1 MFYLTFLSV
10 SYTFNWAGIYE
21 YKQKFIDG
29 FMMTIVISFFALILS
44 FLIGLFFAYGQ
55 SSKVIFL
62 RFFSRF
68 YIEGIRG
75 TPLLVQILIFYYVF
89 ANSLGLEN
97 RYVVGVVIL
106 ALFSGAY
113 WAVITMGVTL
123 EIAKLVTVSWLYRNW
138 NLDLLPQSI
147 RAYLL
152 SAVLMLMFITSIGIF
167 GFLSKAHL
175 DTAAPNTGNRLLVK
189 NIERQIDSEKK
200 AITGAQKIVDQL
212 DKALDKVIDKD
223 ADKGLIE
230 RQKQITERNRA
241 NNIITNSSKKI
252 TDLSNQKLKYDK
264 DQLAIDKEVGPF
276 KYVAEILFGDADD
289 GNLDRAVRFIIICL
303 ILVFDPLA
311 VLMLVAVNVSIKEYQ
326 RNKGIINKEQE
337 LEKKIE
343 RLQKKNDTYKE
354 KQGVLLKSIFG
365 ENADQKSLS
374 ELNPDEIKVK
384 LDQIMEIKDEKN
396 T

>member
-1 MFYLTFLSV
+1 MILTILLFLSGIAV
-10 SYTFNWAGIYE
+10 SVVG
-21 YKQKFIDG
+21 
-29 FMMTIVISFFALILS
+29 
-44 FLIGLFFAYGQ
+44 AYY
-55 SSKVIFL
+55 SI
-62 RFFSRF
+62 
-68 YIEGIRG
+68 
-75 TPLLVQILIFYYVF
+75 
-89 ANSLGLEN
+89 LGLA
-97 RYVVGVVIL
+97 
-106 ALFSGAY
+106 ALFAGAY

-200 AITGAQKIVDQL
+200 AITGAQKIIDQL
-212 DKALDKVIDKD
+212 DTALDKVIDKD

-230 RQKQITERNRA
+230 RQKQTTERNRV
-241 NNIITNSSKKI
+241 NNIIANSSKKI

>member
-1 MFYLTFLSV
+1 MILTILLFISGLAV
-10 SYTFNWAGIYE
+10 SI
-21 YKQKFIDG
+21 
-29 FMMTIVISFFALILS
+29 
-44 FLIGLFFAYGQ
+44 IGAYY
-55 SSKVIFL
+55 SI
-62 RFFSRF
+62 
-68 YIEGIRG
+68 
-75 TPLLVQILIFYYVF
+75 
-89 ANSLGLEN
+89 LGLA
-97 RYVVGVVIL
+97 
-106 ALFSGAY
+106 ALFAGAY
-113 WAVITMGVTL
+113 WAVVTMGITL
-123 EIAKLVTVSWLYRNW
+123 EVAKLVTVSWLYRNW
-138 NLDLLPQSI
+138 KLDLLPQSI
-147 RAYLL
+147 RMYLL

-230 RQKQITERNRA
+230 RQKQQNERNRA
-241 NNIITNSSKKI
+241 NNIITNSSNKI
-252 TDLSNQKLKYDK
+252 TQLSNQKLNYDK
-264 DQLAIDKEVGPF
+264 NQLAIDKEIGPF

-289 GNLDRAVRFIIICL
+289 GNLDRAVRFVIIC
-303 ILVFDPLA
+303 ILFVFDPLA
-311 VLMLVAVNVSIKEYQ
+311 VLMLVAVNVSVKEYQ
-326 RNKGIINKEQE
+326 RNKGVKNKEEE

-343 RLQKKNDTYKE
+343 RLQKKNDVYKE

-365 ENADQKSLS
+365 DNADQKSLS
-374 ELNPDEIKVK
+374 ELDPDEIKVK

>member
-1 MFYLTFLSV
+1 MILTILLFISGIAVSV
-10 SYTFNWAGIYE
+10 VG
-21 YKQKFIDG
+21 
-29 FMMTIVISFFALILS
+29 
-44 FLIGLFFAYGQ
+44 AYY
-55 SSKVIFL
+55 SI
-62 RFFSRF
+62 
-68 YIEGIRG
+68 
-75 TPLLVQILIFYYVF
+75 
-89 ANSLGLEN
+89 LGLA
-97 RYVVGVVIL
+97 
-106 ALFSGAY
+106 ALFAGAY

-152 SAVLMLMFITSIGIF
+152 SSVLMLMFITSIGIF

-212 DKALDKVIDKD
+212 DTALDKVIDKD

-230 RQKQITERNRA
+230 RQKQTTERNRV
-241 NNIITNSSKKI
+241 NNIIANSSKKI

-311 VLMLVAVNVSIKEYQ
+311 VLMLVAVNVSIREYQ
-326 RNKGIINKEQE
+326 RNKGIKNKEE
-337 LEKKIE
+337 DLEKKIE
-343 RLQKKNDTYKE
+343 RLQKKNEVYKE

-365 ENADQKSLS
+365 DNADQKSLA
-374 ELNPDEIKVK
+374 ELDPDEIKVK
-384 LDQIMEIKDEKN
+384 LDQILEIKDEKN

>member
-1 MFYLTFLSV
+1 MILTILLFLSGIAV
-10 SYTFNWAGIYE
+10 SVVG
-21 YKQKFIDG
+21 
-29 FMMTIVISFFALILS
+29 
-44 FLIGLFFAYGQ
+44 AYY
-55 SSKVIFL
+55 SI
-62 RFFSRF
+62 
-68 YIEGIRG
+68 
-75 TPLLVQILIFYYVF
+75 
-89 ANSLGLEN
+89 LGLA
-97 RYVVGVVIL
+97 
-106 ALFSGAY
+106 ALFAGAY

-200 AITGAQKIVDQL
+200 AIEGAQKIVDQL

-241 NNIITNSSKKI
+241 NNIIANSSKKI

-326 RNKGIINKEQE
+326 RNKGMVNKEE
-337 LEKKIE
+337 TLEQQIE
-343 RLQKKNDTYKE
+343 RLKKRNESLRDKERDYKAFVQKLGAKE
-354 KQGVLLKSIFG
+354 
-365 ENADQKSLS
+365 LS
-374 ELNPDEIKVK
+374 DLDADEIKVK
-384 LDQIMEIKDEKN
+384 LDQIYDWNEKKGKDDKN

>member
-1 MFYLTFLSV
+1 MILTILLFLSGIAV
-10 SYTFNWAGIYE
+10 SVVG
-21 YKQKFIDG
+21 
-29 FMMTIVISFFALILS
+29 
-44 FLIGLFFAYGQ
+44 AYY
-55 SSKVIFL
+55 SI
-62 RFFSRF
+62 
-68 YIEGIRG
+68 
-75 TPLLVQILIFYYVF
+75 
-89 ANSLGLEN
+89 LGLA
-97 RYVVGVVIL
+97 
-106 ALFSGAY
+106 ALFAGAY

-200 AITGAQKIVDQL
+200 AIEGAQKIVDQL

-241 NNIITNSSKKI
+241 NNIIANSSKKI

-326 RNKGIINKEQE
+326 RSKGIVNKEE
-337 LEKKIE
+337 TLEQQIE
-343 RLQKKNDTYKE
+343 RLKKRNESLRDKERDYKAFVQKLGAKE
-354 KQGVLLKSIFG
+354 LSDL
-365 ENADQKSLS
+365 NA
-374 ELNPDEIKVK
+374 DEIKVK
-384 LDQIMEIKDEKN
+384 LDQIYDWNEKKGKDDKN

>member
-1 MFYLTFLSV
+1 MILTILLFISGIAVSV
-10 SYTFNWAGIYE
+10 VG
-21 YKQKFIDG
+21 
-29 FMMTIVISFFALILS
+29 
-44 FLIGLFFAYGQ
+44 AYY
-55 SSKVIFL
+55 SI
-62 RFFSRF
+62 
-68 YIEGIRG
+68 
-75 TPLLVQILIFYYVF
+75 
-89 ANSLGLEN
+89 LGLA
-97 RYVVGVVIL
+97 
-106 ALFSGAY
+106 ALFAGAY

-200 AITGAQKIVDQL
+200 AIEGAQKIVDQL

-241 NNIITNSSKKI
+241 NNIIANSSKKI
-252 TDLSNQKLKYDK
+252 TDLSNQKLKYDT

-326 RNKGIINKEQE
+326 RNKKLLNLNKEE
-337 LEKKIE
+337 TLEQQVE
-343 RLQKKNDTYKE
+343 RLKKRNESLRDKERDYKAFVQKLGAKE
-354 KQGVLLKSIFG
+354 
-365 ENADQKSLS
+365 LS
-374 ELNPDEIKVK
+374 DLDADEIKVK
-384 LDQIMEIKDEKN
+384 LDQIYDWNEKKGKDDKN

>member
-1 MFYLTFLSV
+1 MILTILLFISGIAVSV
-10 SYTFNWAGIYE
+10 VG
-21 YKQKFIDG
+21 
-29 FMMTIVISFFALILS
+29 
-44 FLIGLFFAYGQ
+44 AYY
-55 SSKVIFL
+55 SI
-62 RFFSRF
+62 
-68 YIEGIRG
+68 
-75 TPLLVQILIFYYVF
+75 
-89 ANSLGLEN
+89 LGLA
-97 RYVVGVVIL
+97 
-106 ALFSGAY
+106 ALFAGAY

-200 AITGAQKIVDQL
+200 AITGAQKIIDQL
-212 DKALDKVIDKD
+212 DTALDKVIDKD

-241 NNIITNSSKKI
+241 NNIIANSSKKI

-326 RNKGIINKEQE
+326 RNKGMVNKEE
-337 LEKKIE
+337 TLEQQIE
-343 RLQKKNDTYKE
+343 RLKKRNESLRDKERDYKAFVQKLGAKE
-354 KQGVLLKSIFG
+354 LSDL
-365 ENADQKSLS
+365 NA
-374 ELNPDEIKVK
+374 DEIKVK
-384 LDQIMEIKDEKN
+384 LDQIYDWNEKKGKDDKN

>member
-1 MFYLTFLSV
+1 MILTILLFISGIAVSV
-10 SYTFNWAGIYE
+10 VG
-21 YKQKFIDG
+21 
-29 FMMTIVISFFALILS
+29 
-44 FLIGLFFAYGQ
+44 AYY
-55 SSKVIFL
+55 SI
-62 RFFSRF
+62 
-68 YIEGIRG
+68 
-75 TPLLVQILIFYYVF
+75 
-89 ANSLGLEN
+89 LGLA
-97 RYVVGVVIL
+97 
-106 ALFSGAY
+106 ALFAGAY

-200 AITGAQKIVDQL
+200 AIEGAQKIVDQL

-241 NNIITNSSKKI
+241 NNIIANSSKKI

-326 RNKGIINKEQE
+326 RNKGVKNKEE
-337 LEKKIE
+337 DLEKKIE
-343 RLQKKNDTYKE
+343 RLQKKNDVYKE

-365 ENADQKSLS
+365 DNADQKSLA

-384 LDQIMEIKDEKN
+384 LDQIMEMKDEKN

>member
-1 MFYLTFLSV
+1 MILTILLFISGIAVSV
-10 SYTFNWAGIYE
+10 VG
-21 YKQKFIDG
+21 
-29 FMMTIVISFFALILS
+29 
-44 FLIGLFFAYGQ
+44 AYY
-55 SSKVIFL
+55 SI
-62 RFFSRF
+62 
-68 YIEGIRG
+68 
-75 TPLLVQILIFYYVF
+75 
-89 ANSLGLEN
+89 LGLA
-97 RYVVGVVIL
+97 
-106 ALFSGAY
+106 ALFAGAY

-241 NNIITNSSKKI
+241 NNIIANSSKKI

-365 ENADQKSLS
+365 ENADQKSLA

-384 LDQIMEIKDEKN
+384 LDQIMEMKDEKN

>member
-1 MFYLTFLSV
+1 MILTILLFLSGIAV
-10 SYTFNWAGIYE
+10 SVVG
-21 YKQKFIDG
+21 
-29 FMMTIVISFFALILS
+29 
-44 FLIGLFFAYGQ
+44 AYY
-55 SSKVIFL
+55 SI
-62 RFFSRF
+62 
-68 YIEGIRG
+68 
-75 TPLLVQILIFYYVF
+75 
-89 ANSLGLEN
+89 LGLA
-97 RYVVGVVIL
+97 
-106 ALFSGAY
+106 ALFAGAY

-200 AITGAQKIVDQL
+200 AIEGAQKIVDQL

-230 RQKQITERNRA
+230 RQKQTTERNRV
-241 NNIITNSSKKI
+241 NNIIANSSKKI

>member
-1 MFYLTFLSV
+1 MILTILLFISGIAVSV
-10 SYTFNWAGIYE
+10 VG
-21 YKQKFIDG
+21 
-29 FMMTIVISFFALILS
+29 
-44 FLIGLFFAYGQ
+44 AYY
-55 SSKVIFL
+55 SI
-62 RFFSRF
+62 
-68 YIEGIRG
+68 
-75 TPLLVQILIFYYVF
+75 
-89 ANSLGLEN
+89 LGLA
-97 RYVVGVVIL
+97 
-106 ALFSGAY
+106 ALFAGAY

-200 AITGAQKIVDQL
+200 AIEGAQKIVDQL

-241 NNIITNSSKKI
+241 NNIIANSSKKI

-326 RNKGIINKEQE
+326 RSKGIKNKEE
-337 LEKKIE
+337 DLEKKIE

>member
-1 MFYLTFLSV
+1 MILTILLFLSGIAV
-10 SYTFNWAGIYE
+10 SVVG
-21 YKQKFIDG
+21 
-29 FMMTIVISFFALILS
+29 
-44 FLIGLFFAYGQ
+44 AYY
-55 SSKVIFL
+55 SI
-62 RFFSRF
+62 
-68 YIEGIRG
+68 
-75 TPLLVQILIFYYVF
+75 
-89 ANSLGLEN
+89 LGLA
-97 RYVVGVVIL
+97 
-106 ALFSGAY
+106 ALFAGAY

-200 AITGAQKIVDQL
+200 AIEGAQKIVDQL

-241 NNIITNSSKKI
+241 NNIIANSSKKI

-326 RNKGIINKEQE
+326 RNKKLLNLNKEE
-337 LEKKIE
+337 TLEQQVE
-343 RLQKKNDTYKE
+343 RLKKRNESLKDKERDYKTFVQKLGAKE
-354 KQGVLLKSIFG
+354 LSDL
-365 ENADQKSLS
+365 NA
-374 ELNPDEIKVK
+374 DEIKVK
-384 LDQIMEIKDEKN
+384 LDQIYDWNEKKGKDDKN

>member
-1 MFYLTFLSV
+1 L
-10 SYTFNWAGIYE
+10 A
-21 YKQKFIDG
+21 
-29 FMMTIVISFFALILS
+29 
-44 FLIGLFFAYGQ
+44 
-55 SSKVIFL
+55 
-62 RFFSRF
+62 
-68 YIEGIRG
+68 
-75 TPLLVQILIFYYVF
+75 
-89 ANSLGLEN
+89 
-97 RYVVGVVIL
+97 
-106 ALFSGAY
+106 ALFAGAY

-200 AITGAQKIVDQL
+200 AITGAQKIIDQL
-212 DKALDKVIDKD
+212 DTALDKVIDKD

-230 RQKQITERNRA
+230 RQKQTTERNRV
-241 NNIITNSSKKI
+241 NNIIANSSKKI

-326 RNKGIINKEQE
+326 RSKGIVNKEE
-337 LEKKIE
+337 TLEQQIE
-343 RLQKKNDTYKE
+343 RLKKRNESLRDKERDYKAFVQKLGAKE
-354 KQGVLLKSIFG
+354 LSDL
-365 ENADQKSLS
+365 NA
-374 ELNPDEIKVK
+374 DEIKVK
-384 LDQIMEIKDEKN
+384 LDQIYDWNEKKGKDDKN

>member
-1 MFYLTFLSV
+1 MILTILLFISGIAVSV
-10 SYTFNWAGIYE
+10 VG
-21 YKQKFIDG
+21 
-29 FMMTIVISFFALILS
+29 
-44 FLIGLFFAYGQ
+44 AYY
-55 SSKVIFL
+55 SI
-62 RFFSRF
+62 
-68 YIEGIRG
+68 
-75 TPLLVQILIFYYVF
+75 
-89 ANSLGLEN
+89 LGLA
-97 RYVVGVVIL
+97 
-106 ALFSGAY
+106 ALFAGAY

-200 AITGAQKIVDQL
+200 AITGAQKIIDQL
-212 DKALDKVIDKD
+212 DTALDKVIDKD

-230 RQKQITERNRA
+230 RQKQTTERNRV
-241 NNIITNSSKKI
+241 NNIIANSSKKI

>member
-1 MFYLTFLSV
+1 MILTILLFLSGIAV
-10 SYTFNWAGIYE
+10 SVVG
-21 YKQKFIDG
+21 
-29 FMMTIVISFFALILS
+29 
-44 FLIGLFFAYGQ
+44 AYY
-55 SSKVIFL
+55 SI
-62 RFFSRF
+62 
-68 YIEGIRG
+68 
-75 TPLLVQILIFYYVF
+75 
-89 ANSLGLEN
+89 LGLA
-97 RYVVGVVIL
+97 
-106 ALFSGAY
+106 ALFAGAY

-152 SAVLMLMFITSIGIF
+152 SSVLMLMFITSIGIF

-230 RQKQITERNRA
+230 RQKQTTERNKV
-241 NNIITNSSKKI
+241 NNIIANSSKKI

-326 RNKGIINKEQE
+326 RNKGIVNKEQE

-365 ENADQKSLS
+365 ENVDQKSLS